1 MSTEI
6 VKKHGNIGNNNAKK
20 DVVNDAQIYI
30 RCTTDFKNMLVKA
43 AQKDN
48 KKLSNWVMEKLNKI
62 MLEEKE

>member
-43 AQKDN
+43 AKKED
-48 KKLSNWVMEKLNKI
+48 KKLSIWIMENLNKI
-62 MLEEKE
+62 IAKEKE